1 MLPPLW
7 PTELPWVRQQ
17 VKQPP
22 YQVERGAQSA
32 SADTVSQRRAWAE
45 GVSGP
50 ASCLLPAL

>member
-17 VKQPP
+17 GKQPP
-22 YQVERGAQSA
+22 YQVKQGAQST
-32 SADTVSQRRAWAE
+32 SADTVSRRWAWA

-50 ASCLLPAL
+50 ASCLLLAL